1 VKTEGKSMATSAPT
15 LYKIGQFVGYVPIEE
30 TIDLTP
36 APDATYFILHTEPGR
51 EMTAQ
56 ANLILRKVP
65 FYLPTILRAA
75 RISARRHA
83 EGEDHPD
90 VAMPLFPRMILV
102 SEKVVEAKHDCIRS
116 TPGMLSNPFMKFGED
131 FAIVRPIAMQVIQY
145 IEAGERE
152 MYYRKKGRKNAPVYI
167 PKVGETVRFLV
178 EEVLGGR
185 RGVVADIDDDG
196 RISLLMEIMK
206 RTVRVKTT
214 ADRIE
219 PVTADPA
226 AGMAR

>member
-1 VKTEGKSMATSAPT
+1 MTETAPK
-15 LYKIGQFVGYVPIEE
+15 LYEIGQFVGFVPIEE

-36 APDATYFILHTEPGR
+36 ALDASYFILQTEPGR

-56 ANLILRKVP
+56 ANLILRRVP
-65 FYLPTILRAA
+65 FYLPTILRSA

-83 EGEDHPD
+83 AGDDHPD
-90 VAMPLFPRMILV
+90 VAVPLFPRTILI
-102 SEKVVEAKHDCIRS
+102 SEKVVAAKEGRIRS
-116 TPGMLSNPFMKFGED
+116 TPGILSNPFMRFGEY
-131 FAIVRPIAMQVIQY
+131 FAVLRPVAMQAIHY

-152 MYYRKKGRKNAPVYI
+152 IYYRQKSRKNQPIYI
-167 PKVGETVRFLV
+167 PKVGETVSFMV
-178 EEVLGGR
+178 DEVLGGR
-185 RGVVADIDDDG
+185 RGTVAEIDDEG

-219 PVTADPA
+219 PV
-226 AGMAR
+226 